1 MKSLKDLI
9 TEDAEFTSGDGNHFD
24 FNDEISIKI
33 TRFADSVDDKVGP
46 FTPPTA
52 TPSTS
57 SLPISILK
65 SSNSKSVCS
74 EISIE
79 SRIEDLE
86 SSMNSLNT
94 KLDKFNLASSPPAK
108 VKASLVPSPSG
119 KGTWD

>member
-1 MKSLKDLI
+1 MCEKAAIESLPRLIDMKSLKDLI

-94 KLDKFNLASSPPAK
+94 KLDKKIFSIIA
-108 VKASLVPSPSG
+108 PS
-119 KGTWD
+119 